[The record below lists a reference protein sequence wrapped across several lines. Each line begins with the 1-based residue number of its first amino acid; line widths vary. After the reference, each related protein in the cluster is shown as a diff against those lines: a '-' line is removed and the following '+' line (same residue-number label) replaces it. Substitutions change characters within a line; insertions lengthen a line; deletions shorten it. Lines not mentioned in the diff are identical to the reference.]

1 MASKSTTKKVG
12 FHLNL
17 RLIAGLSTALLFLL
31 LLFASHSQFGLEE
44 VEEHTG
50 ALEMMAA
57 VIPLLSLLLA
67 AIFSAKPKKRRS
79 TPHRTPS
86 ARSRTV
92 PVQH

>member
-1 MASKSTTKKVG
+1 MASKSTTGNVG

-31 LLFASHSQFGLEE
+31 LVFASHYQFGLEE

-50 ALEMMAA
+50 VLEMMAA
-57 VIPLLSLLLA
+57 AIPLLSLLLA
-67 AIFSAKPKKRRS
+67 AVFSVNPKKRRP
-79 TPHRTPS
+79 TRHRTQS
-86 ARSRTV
+86 ASSRTA